1 MNVVYQLQGVEFEW
15 DSNKAQSN
23 LEKHGISFEEATEA
37 FFDPFYQEGE
47 ATPKN
52 IPTGEQRQFILG
64 YSLEQRLLLVVYVE
78 RGRRNRIISARQ
90 ATRNERRLYEQ
101 L

>member
-1 MNVVYQLQGVEFEW
+1 MNVFYQRQGVEFEW

-64 YSLEQRLLLVVYVE
+64 YCLEQRLLLVVYVE